1 MRIIG
6 LMLAL
11 LLWVSSP
18 IAAMAGEL
26 RYCHAFIETMGYED
40 LVPHC
45 RPGDTITVQ
54 IVSEIA
60 PGAVV
65 GKLCDL
71 KYEVW
76 TEMQEHQVTIVCQY
90 VKKKQRTVE

>member
-6 LMLAL
+6 LLFAL

-40 LVPHC
+40 SVPHC
-45 RPGDTITVQ
+45 RPGDTLVLQ
-54 IVSEIA
+54 IVPDVA
-60 PGAVV
+60 PGQIV
-65 GKLCDL
+65 GRFCDL
-71 KYEVW
+71 KHEVW
-76 TEMQEHQVTIVCQY
+76 TEALDRQVTIVCQY

>member
-18 IAAMAGEL
+18 IAAMADEL

-40 LVPHC
+40 SVPHC
-45 RPGDTITVQ
+45 RAGDTITVQ

-71 KYEVW
+71 KHEVW
-76 TEMQEHQVTIVCQY
+76 TETREHQVTIVCQY
-90 VKKKQRTVE
+90 VKKKRRTVE